1 MGKLEG
7 KTAVITGA
15 TSGIGAATAKLF
27 AKEGASVI
35 LLGRNKDRGG
45 AIEYE
50 IKTKGH
56 KAEFMACDV
65 TSLQNIIII
74 RDKIEEKYKKVDILF
89 NNAGIFVTQE
99 LKEIDVEAWKNT
111 FQTNV
116 DSVMYMTKSFMDLLI
131 KCHGNIINNVSIS
144 GLDSYT
150 AGRKNYIYASSKA
163 AVIKFTKLCALNYAK
178 EVRVNCIC
186 PGIIDTEIY
195 TNRDFSRFHGTIPMG
210 YVGDPLMVAKAVL
223 FLASDDASYIT
234 GVALPVDGGAAL
246 I

>member
-45 AIEYE
+45 AIEHE

-74 RDKIEEKYKKVDILF
+74 RDKIEEKYEKVDILF

-131 KCHGNIINNVSIS
+131 KCHGNIINNASTS

-150 AGRKNYIYASSKA
+150 TGRKNYIYASSKA